1 MIIKRFIIII
11 IIIKRFIIIIIKRF
25 IINIIIIT
33 LNRIYNK
40 ILDPGWFSARLL
52 AT

>member
-11 IIIKRFIIIIIKRF
+11 IIKRFI

-33 LNRIYNK
+33 LNHIYNK
-40 ILDPGWFSARLL
+40 ILDRGWFSARLL

>member
-1 MIIKRFIIII
+1 M
-11 IIIKRFIIIIIKRF
+11 IIKRFIIIIIKRF